1 MNYEKEQVINF
12 YERIWNQNDRSAIA
26 EILNADFTFR
36 GSLGF
41 AISGYQ
47 GFIEYVEIIH
57 DALGNYQC
65 IIEELVTEPSKV
77 FARMT
82 FKGIH
87 KGTFMGHEATGKEV
101 RWSGA
106 ALFTFE
112 NEKILDLWVLGDL
125 KALENQLH
133 ENET

>member
-1 MNYEKEQVINF
+1 MSYEKDQVIIF

-26 EILNADFTFR
+26 EILNPDFTFR
-36 GSLGF
+36 GSLGL
-41 AISGYQ
+41 AKSGHQ
-47 GFIEYVEIIH
+47 GFIEYVEMIH

-77 FARMT
+77 FAKMT

-87 KGTFMGHEATGKEV
+87 QGTFMGYAATGKEV

-112 NEKILDLWVLGDL
+112 NGKISDLWVLGDI
-125 KALENQLH
+125 KALEHQLH